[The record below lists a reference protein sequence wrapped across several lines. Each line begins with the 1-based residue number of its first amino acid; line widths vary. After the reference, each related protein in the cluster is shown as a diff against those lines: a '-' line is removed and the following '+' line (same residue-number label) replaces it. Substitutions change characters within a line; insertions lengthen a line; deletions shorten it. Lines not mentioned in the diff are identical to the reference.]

1 MSAFAYI
8 VANRKYGTLY
18 VGSTSDL
25 VERSLQHKEGRFD
38 GFTKRHGIRILV
50 YFEAFAT
57 LEQARVQEW
66 RMKHWK
72 REWKINRIE
81 SMNPSWEDVTPK

>member
-1 MSAFAYI
+1 MPAYAYI
-8 VANRKYGTLY
+8 MANRKFGALY
-18 VGSTSDL
+18 VGSTVDII
-25 VERSLQHKEGRFD
+25 ERSLQHKEGRFD
-38 GFTKRHGIRILV
+38 GFTKRNGMRILV
-50 YFEAFAT
+50 YFEIFET
-57 LEQARVQEW
+57 LAEARTQEW

>member
-25 VERSLQHKEGRFD
+25 VERSLQHKGGCFD
-38 GFTKRHGIRILV
+38 GFTKKYGIKTLV
-50 YFEAFAT
+50 YFEVFGT
-57 LEQARVQEW
+57 LEEARVQEW